1 MSRGVPA
8 SSTALEGFEPE
19 GLDAEI
25 VAFQEAIADEATNSA
40 PPSVRG
46 FGTMEAAFTT
56 IAQELSY
63 GTMTVDQA
71 VDEWFT
77 EAETSLG

>member
-8 SSTALEGFEPE
+8 SSSALGGFEPE

-25 VAFQEAIADEATNSA
+25 VAFQESIAQDTVNTA

-63 GTMTVDQA
+63 GTMSVDQA
-71 VDEWFT
+71 VDEFFV